1 MLPTPD
7 PVFIR
12 DEIARAA
19 ARLRDAYDDLGQAAA
34 ETQLADPSGLIDALT
49 DVLDR
54 LALRERACDGD
65 ASTSSEPGLGDLGD
79 LGIHLLAQLAN
90 LARGLKL
97 PQQADALERLA
108 LPLACCVARAGGELS
123 FIGPVVNAAAGLAE
137 AARGAREMIE
147 LYRMTD
153 EVACGVSP
161 RVTEAAPTSEASRTW
176 RALIVN
182 RAIMATRTH
191 QPALMEAAFDGLLEH
206 CPSDAPAF
214 FRKGMEQMQ
223 APDYPANYPPR
234 VRLVMQRYFDAWDSE
249 RRLH

>member
-1 MLPTPD
+1 MLPVPD

-19 ARLRDAYDDLGQAAA
+19 GRLRDARDDIGTDTADA
-34 ETQLADPSGLIDALT
+34 QLADPSGLIDALT

-54 LALRERACDGD
+54 LALRERACDSD
-65 ASTSSEPGLGDLGD
+65 APARSGPTLGDLGD
-79 LGIHLLAQLAN
+79 HGINLLARLAD

-97 PQQADALERLA
+97 PQQAEALERLT

-123 FIGPVVNAAAGLAE
+123 FIGPVVNAAAGLANTV
-137 AARGAREMIE
+137 RSPREMIE

-153 EVACGVSP
+153 ALTRGISP
-161 RVTEAAPTSEASRTW
+161 RVSEAAPTSEAGRTW
-176 RALIVN
+176 RVLIVN

-206 CPSDAPAF
+206 FPGDAPAF
-214 FRKGMEQMQ
+214 FREGLEQMQ
-223 APDYPANYPPR
+223 ALDYPAS
-234 VRLVMQRYFDAWDSE
+234 VRLVMQRYFDAWGSE